1 MRVRI
6 EDIIPHEEMMIDVRV
21 TFWDGSR
28 RPHNG
33 ADMHVF
39 IPQKD
44 YTLSELKEVTLAEA
58 RKFLEKC
65 LSDEWEYKATD
76 AHDPIVLSSSD
87 EQD

>member
-6 EDIIPHEEMMIDVRV
+6 EGITPHEEMMIDVHV
-21 TFWDGSR
+21 SFWDGSR
-28 RPHNG
+28 SPHNG
-33 ADMHVF
+33 ADVHVF

-44 YTLSELKEVTLAEA
+44 YTLSELKQATLDEA

-65 LSDEWEYKATD
+65 LNDEWEYKATD
-76 AHDPIVLSSSD
+76 AQNPIVFPSSD